1 MGKLFNTSFTTEK
14 EYNLAKA
21 IIKQKTKCDLRLV
34 FDEDDLK
41 SRQFNHDYK
50 KGLVPNAR

>member
-14 EYNLAKA
+14 EYSLGKA
-21 IIKQKTKCDLRLV
+21 IIKQKTKCDLKLV